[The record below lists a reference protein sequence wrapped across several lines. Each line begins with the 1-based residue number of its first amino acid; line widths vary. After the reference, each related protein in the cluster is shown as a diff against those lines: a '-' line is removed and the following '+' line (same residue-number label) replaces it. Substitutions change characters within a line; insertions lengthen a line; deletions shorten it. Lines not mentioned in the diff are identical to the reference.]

1 MGASVGSSTEE
12 SSAENFSSE
21 AVQYLFFEPE
31 RHRTGSDTKQRATC
45 ISRVES
51 WRGELSP
58 FPAPAHRTGRADF
71 PHPALRLDSLQRYR
85 WDASSCTAHFMHSQI
100 AEDRRVLELTG
111 APRGH
116 LVTPL
121 QKVSHS
127 RSHMGIHGSIALAFA
142 AVAEISLSPLQ
153 HSIEPVAHLRPRP
166 RPGSQC
172 FADLGFEPLHT
183 LT

>member
-1 MGASVGSSTEE
+1 MIKR
-12 SSAENFSSE
+12 AEALLPS
-21 AVQYLFFEPE
+21 
-31 RHRTGSDTKQRATC
+31 
-45 ISRVES
+45 VES
-51 WRGELSP
+51 RACGELSP

-85 WDASSCTAHFMHSQI
+85 WDASSCTAHVMHSQI
-100 AEDRRVLELTG
+100 VEDRRVLELTG

-166 RPGSQC
+166 DRGRSASLILALSR
-172 FADLGFEPLHT
+172 FT
-183 LT
+183 LLPDALAPR